1 MYSALSTSSSVA
13 NQVRSIEQVVRRL
26 VSLDEREALSNGL
39 GVLAEEY
46 EEGWDSGTDS
56 DEDD

>member
-39 GVLAEEY
+39 ETLAEEY